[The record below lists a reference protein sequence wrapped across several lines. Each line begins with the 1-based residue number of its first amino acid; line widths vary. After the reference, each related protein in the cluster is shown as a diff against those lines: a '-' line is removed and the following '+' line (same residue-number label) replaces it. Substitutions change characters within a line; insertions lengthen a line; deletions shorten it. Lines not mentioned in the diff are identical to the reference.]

1 MTNTK
6 PTMVTG
12 ALGAYQWLTT
22 DQHDLDTLLQS
33 CPQTFL
39 GKYIAVTSLDSGPVN
54 LNEQQKSTGWTSHG
68 DIAYS
73 PQVQSVDNL
82 RHRECGG
89 FDEWYVFESPLDLGQ
104 VWKGNSVF
112 EAPLNRGQVSVFV
125 NFLGF
130 SLHDHSVQAMQALA
144 DLFWKQLEWIHPES
158 YIADGEPF
166 LNFVSRDQHLF
177 AAVRQAL
184 GGSVATS

>member
-54 LNEQQKSTGWTSHG
+54 LNEQTEDSHTVRTRLDDANARTEYWYEST
-68 DIAYS
+68 
-73 PQVQSVDNL
+73 
-82 RHRECGG
+82 
-89 FDEWYVFESPLDLGQ
+89 
-104 VWKGNSVF
+104 
-112 EAPLNRGQVSVFV
+112 
-125 NFLGF
+125 
-130 SLHDHSVQAMQALA
+130 DHKA
-144 DLFWKQLEWIHPES
+144 
-158 YIADGEPF
+158 
-166 LNFVSRDQHLF
+166 LF
-177 AAVRQAL
+177 AARDSIEFAKELTGANMFAFQFTPFDGSPQAARFDLRGL
-184 GGSVATS
+184 GVHLHKLAEACGWAY